1 MKLLHKVADRL
12 DNSLPFGS
20 LERIEFASADGR
32 MIARFQEQGGVF
44 VRGDLFE

>member
-1 MKLLHKVADRL
+1 MKLLHKVVDCL
-12 DNSLPFGS
+12 DDSLPFGP

-44 VRGDLFE
+44 VRGDFVE